1 MLATILKIAKI
12 TSIILPFETHQ
23 KQWALITSELG
34 YFHKQVMRHL
44 WYNIYAIYIQIIYRT
59 HYNPLETPKS
69 YQKEFLNKI
78 IHQIKISHLKLT
90 KDLWKNEASLDTA
103 KNIDDKNRSLIADF
117 CKTWTHP
124 YLSTLDEDNK
134 LIINLK
140 FEETEDDIYQT
151 CIEEATWLTQ
161 QSHLYRTK
169 NH

>member
-1 MLATILKIAKI
+1 MVSPKCVIFIWKVAVKNVN
-12 TSIILPFETHQ
+12 
-23 KQWALITSELG
+23 LIRWFKYS
-34 YFHKQVMRHL
+34 
-44 WYNIYAIYIQIIYRT
+44 
-59 HYNPLETPKS
+59 
-69 YQKEFLNKI
+69 
-78 IHQIKISHLKLT
+78 
-90 KDLWKNEASLDTA
+90 
-103 KNIDDKNRSLIADF
+103 NIDRYGAMIHRRQQTVFKVQSLIADF

-161 QSHLYRTK
+161 QSHLYHTK

>member
-1 MLATILKIAKI
+1 M
-12 TSIILPFETHQ
+12 
-23 KQWALITSELG
+23 
-34 YFHKQVMRHL
+34 
-44 WYNIYAIYIQIIYRT
+44 
-59 HYNPLETPKS
+59 
-69 YQKEFLNKI
+69 
-78 IHQIKISHLKLT
+78 KISHLKLT

-134 LIINLK
+134 LVINLK

-161 QSHLYRTK
+161 QSHLYHTK